1 MTIARTPARPT
12 WLIPVGVWLLAALYI
27 GAYLPHHFVGLDEGE
42 LGQAVDRILAGQLP
56 HRDFG
61 DSWTGGVAFYH
72 ALAFRVLG
80 AGLFSFRLA
89 MYAIVLP
96 WLAALWALARRVASP
111 VAASVAVLIAVLWS
125 VPNYPAAMP
134 SWYVLFF
141 ATFGGLAV
149 CRFIETDRWPWLLA
163 AGAAGGIAILAKVVG
178 LFYLAAV
185 MLVLIA
191 VERDRPSVADT
202 PSRTYSTLITIGL
215 TLFTAAITRI
225 ALRIPSTTGGPL
237 LQFALPVALL
247 SAALVRDEWRSPR
260 RAPCPVRLRTL
271 ARMAL
276 PVLVGAAVP
285 IALFLIPYVRAH
297 AVGAWF
303 DGVFIAPQRRFA
315 SATVPPPGIEG
326 IIPAL
331 AWAFLLVPVR
341 IPRPR
346 LVAAVVAAL
355 LALALIAVSH
365 GGRPYAAVWDAVQQA
380 GWCIV
385 LAGTVALVR
394 DRIDARQRLY
404 LWLFL
409 ALTALCGLVRIPFAG
424 SSYTFYYTPL
434 AVLSVLAIVS
444 MRSGGIGPIVP
455 PAAAFLALFAALF
468 VNPTRFTADGD
479 RMPDHGTRHLAI
491 PRAGTLVVPVLVA
504 RQYEDVVA
512 TVNAHIAPGAALYAA
527 PDCPQIAYLTERPNP
542 TPTFLDF
549 LDDPATHDA
558 RALQGI
564 ASLATGGAVIYHMP
578 AASPLV
584 DAPIAAALRARFP
597 DSAVVGAY
605 TVRWRAN

>member
-1 MTIARTPARPT
+1 
-12 WLIPVGVWLLAALYI
+12 
-27 GAYLPHHFVGLDEGE
+27 
-42 LGQAVDRILAGQLP
+42 
-56 HRDFG
+56 
-61 DSWTGGVAFYH
+61 VAFYH
-72 ALAFRVLG
+72 TLAFRVLG

-89 MYAIVLP
+89 MYVIVLP

-111 VAASVAVLIAVLWS
+111 VAAGAAVLVAVLWS

-149 CRFIETDRWPWLLA
+149 CRFIETGRWPWLLA
-163 AGAAGGIAILAKVVG
+163 AGVAGGLAILAKVVG

-185 MLVLIA
+185 ILVLIA
-191 VERDRPSVADT
+191 VERDRAPAAAPAPRV
-202 PSRTYSTLITIGL
+202 YSGLITIGL
-215 TLFTAAITRI
+215 ALFTAAVTRI

-247 SAALVRDEWRSPR
+247 SATLVRDEWRSPR
-260 RAPCPVRLRTL
+260 RAPWTIRLRALTG
-271 ARMAL
+271 MVL

-285 IALFLIPYVRAH
+285 IALFLIPYLRAH
-297 AVGAWF
+297 AVAAWF
-303 DGVFIAPQRRFA
+303 DGVFVAPQRRFA

-346 LVAAVVAAL
+346 GVALGVAAL
-355 LALALIAVSH
+355 FALGLVLVSH
-365 GGRPYAAVWDAVQQA
+365 GGQAYATVWDALQQA

-394 DRIDARQRLY
+394 NESGDARQRLY
-404 LWLFL
+404 LWLLL
-409 ALTALCGLVRIPFAG
+409 ALTALCGMVRIPFAG
-424 SSYTFYYTPL
+424 SSYTFYYAPL

-444 MRSGGIGPIVP
+444 MRPQGIGPIVP
-455 PAAAFLALFAALF
+455 PAACFLALFAVLF
-468 VNPTRFTADGD
+468 VNPTKFTAEGD
-479 RMPDHGTRHLAI
+479 RMPDHITRHLTI
-491 PRAGTLVVPVLVA
+491 PRAGTLVVPVPVA
-504 RQYEDVVA
+504 RQYEAVVA

-527 PDCPQIAYLTERPNP
+527 PDCPQIEYLTQRPNP

-564 ASLATGGAVIYHMP
+564 AAPATGGAVIYHMP
-578 AASPLV
+578 AASPVV

-605 TVRWRAN
+605 TVRWR